1 MNIYTCLNEVIE
13 YIENNLE
20 NDINYCKMA
29 QIMASNE
36 YTVKKVFSLISNISI
51 SEYVRNRR
59 LSNAGFDLY
68 KNDEK
73 IIDKV
78 NSALGVSFGL
88 DE

>member
-20 NDINYCKMA
+20 NDINYSKMA

-59 LSNAGFDLY
+59 LSNAGFDL
-68 KNDEK
+68 
-73 IIDKV
+73 
-78 NSALGVSFGL
+78 
-88 DE
+88 